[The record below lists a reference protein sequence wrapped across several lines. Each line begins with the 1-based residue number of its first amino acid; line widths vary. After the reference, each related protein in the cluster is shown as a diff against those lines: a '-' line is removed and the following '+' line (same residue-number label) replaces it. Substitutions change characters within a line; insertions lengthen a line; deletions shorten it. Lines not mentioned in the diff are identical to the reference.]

1 MSDSTALPCF
11 CCDGVTRETPAAIW
25 NRPGLSRIAY
35 RAGRH
40 ASFKAS
46 LLASLSDPR
55 FAALAPLTTREDSD
69 FSIALLDAFAVS
81 ADILTFYQERLAN
94 ESYLRTAVQPRSV
107 FELARLVGY
116 QPSPGV
122 SASAPLAFT
131 LNYAQGAPD
140 PALIPAGT
148 RVQSVPAPGQ
158 QPATFETEAPLIARI
173 AHNAILPVAAQAV
186 NWASVSTS
194 LWLTGTA
201 TGLNPGDAILFVDA
215 DRLAHTASELWEFRF
230 VTAVSTDAAG
240 NRTRI
245 TWDVGLFPQFQ
256 NGATNVQLYALRR
269 RASLFGVN
277 APDPAT
283 LKNAIGNLPA
293 GDWKFIHD
301 ASHVDLDTTYPAIA
315 PVSAQPA
322 EFSASPERFAWL
334 VLSDGSERK
343 LYRVTAAADRAP
355 LRYTLSAKATGL
367 SLDKDDFLK
376 WFVDRT
382 RGTTAFVQSEP
393 LPTALQPLVD
403 WSGAPP
409 ALGPGMLRP
418 VAGSG
423 ETVAGGGMLASG
435 QTIAVIG
442 KRARLRLGA
451 DPSATLVGPDGLTP
465 IPAAEGDFFLADA
478 YPPTVLSSGATV
490 WSVLTTQGI
499 AATLTAMPA
508 ALTLLPADKADAV
521 VSEAADLDT
530 VTPANAG
537 QTALTFGHALG
548 RIYDRA
554 TVSLNAN
561 VVGGTHGET
570 VQEILGSAD
579 ASRPNQRFTLKQ
591 SPLTFLS
598 APSGQGAASTL
609 QVWVNDLRWHEQ
621 PSLLDTAARDRV
633 FATRRSEDG
642 AVSVLFGDGKQGAR
656 PPTGQ
661 TNVRA
666 VYRKGLGLSGMVPA
680 GQISNAI
687 DRPPGLKSVMNPAAA
702 TGGADPD
709 TPADARRSAP
719 LHVLTLER
727 VVSLRDY
734 EDFSSAFAGVARA
747 LATWTWS
754 SNARGVVVTVA
765 GPGGA
770 ALDPDGETIAN
781 LAAALRDSG
790 NRYVPVTVLPY
801 QPKRFEIAGLVRVDT
816 DNYDPA
822 RVLAAVRAALLAMFG
837 FDARALGQSV
847 AQSEVIAATQAVP
860 GVQGVKLNRFSRA
873 DTASVLP
880 EFLPAAAPLAGARGV
895 VAGAEMLLLDPLS
908 LASVEQ
914 WP

>member
-11 CCDGVTRETPAAIW
+11 CCEGVTRETPAVIW
-25 NRPGLSRIAY
+25 NRPGLSQISY

-46 LLASLSDPR
+46 LLASLSDPS
-55 FAALAPLTTREDSD
+55 FAALGPLTTRDDGD

-94 ESYLRTAVQPRSV
+94 ESYLRTAVQQRSV

-131 LNYAQGAPD
+131 LNDAPGAPD
-140 PALIPAGT
+140 PAVIPAGT

-158 QPATFETEAPLIARI
+158 QPATFETEAPLTARI
-173 AHNAILPVAAQAV
+173 AHNAILPVAAQPV
-186 NWASVSTS
+186 NWTGVSTS

-215 DRLAHTASELWEFRF
+215 DRLANTSSELWEFRF
-230 VTAVSTDAAG
+230 ITAVRTDAA
-240 NRTRI
+240 NDRTRV
-245 TWDVGLFPQFQ
+245 TWDVGLFTQFQ
-256 NGATNVQLYALRR
+256 NGASNVQLYALRR

-283 LKNAIGNLPA
+283 LKKAIDNLPA

-315 PVSAQPA
+315 PVSAPA
-322 EFSASPERFAWL
+322 SDFTASPERFAWL

-343 LYRVTAAADRAP
+343 LYRITAAADRAP

-376 WFVDRT
+376 WFVDHT

-393 LPTALQPLVD
+393 LPIALQPLID

-409 ALGPGMLRP
+409 ALASGMLRP

-423 ETVAGGGMLASG
+423 EAVAGGGMLASG
-435 QTIAVIG
+435 QTVAVIG
-442 KRARLRLGA
+442 KRPRLRLGV
-451 DPSATLVGPDGLTP
+451 DPSATLVGSDGFTP
-465 IPAAEGDFFLADA
+465 IPVAQGDVLLADA
-478 YPPTVLSSGATV
+478 YPPTTLPSGATT

-499 AATLTAMPA
+499 AATLTAQPS
-508 ALTLLPADKADAV
+508 ALTLLPADKGDAD
-521 VSEAADLDT
+521 VSEAVVLET
-530 VTPANAG
+530 VTLANAG
-537 QTALTFGHALG
+537 QTALTFTHELA

-579 ASRPNQRFTLKQ
+579 ASQPNQSFTLKQ
-591 SPLTFLS
+591 SPLTYLS
-598 APSGQGAASTL
+598 TPSGQGVASTL

-621 PSLLDTAARDRV
+621 PSLLNAATRDRV
-633 FATRRSEDG
+633 FQTRAQPGG
-642 AVSVLFGDGKQGAR
+642 AVTVQFGDGQHGAR

-666 VYRKGLGLSGMVPA
+666 VYRKGLGLSGMVAA
-680 GQISNAI
+680 GQLSNAI

-727 VVSLRDY
+727 VVSLQDY
-734 EDFSSAFAGVARA
+734 QDFSAAFAGVAQA

-754 SNARGVVVTVA
+754 GSARGVVVTVA

-801 QPKRFEIAGLVRVDT
+801 QAKRFEIAGLVRIDT
-816 DNYDPA
+816 STYDPA
-822 RVLAAVRAALLAMFG
+822 IVLAAVRAALLTAFG
-837 FDARALGQSV
+837 FDARALGQGV
-847 AQSEVIAATQAVP
+847 AQSEVIAAMQAVP
-860 GVQGVKLNRFSRA
+860 GVQGVKLSHFSRA
-873 DTASVLP
+873 DIASALP
-880 EFLPAAAPLAGARGV
+880 DVLPAAAPLAGARGV
-895 VAGAEMLLLDPLS
+895 IAGAELLLIDPLS
-908 LASVEQ
+908 LPSVEQ

>member
-1 MSDSTALPCF
+1 MRASRRACSP
-11 CCDGVTRETPAAIW
+11 RSAI
-25 NRPGLSRIAY
+25 
-35 RAGRH
+35 RAF
-40 ASFKAS
+40 S
-46 LLASLSDPR
+46 
-55 FAALAPLTTREDSD
+55 ALAPLTTREDSD

-122 SASAPLAFT
+122 SAAAPLAFT
-131 LNYAQGAPD
+131 LNDAQGAPD
-140 PALIPAGT
+140 PAVIPAGT

-158 QPATFETEAPLIARI
+158 QPATFETEAPLTARI
-173 AHNAILPVAAQAV
+173 AHNAILPLIAQPV
-186 NWASVSTS
+186 DWTTITTS

-201 TGLNPGDAILFVDA
+201 TGLNPGDAILFVDT
-215 DRLAHTASELWEFRF
+215 DRVAHTTSDRWEFRF
-230 VTAVSTDAAG
+230 VTAVSTDAPG

-245 TWDVGLFPQFQ
+245 TWDLGLFPDFQ
-256 NGATNVQLYALRR
+256 SKAADVQLYALRR

-283 LKNAIGNLPA
+283 LKKAIDKLPP
-293 GDWKFIHD
+293 GDWPFIHD
-301 ASHVDLDTTYPAIA
+301 VSHIDLDTTYQGLA
-315 PVSAQPA
+315 PVGTPPTDFAN
-322 EFSASPERFAWL
+322 PERLTWL
-334 VLSDGSERK
+334 VLSDGSQRN
-343 LYRVTAAADRAP
+343 LYRVTAASDRAP

-367 SLDKDDFLK
+367 KLDKDDDLQ
-376 WFVDRT
+376 WFVART

-393 LPTALQPLVD
+393 LPIALQPLID
-403 WSGAPP
+403 WSAAPP

-423 ETVAGGGMLASG
+423 ELVAGGGMLASG
-435 QTIAVIG
+435 QTVAVIG
-442 KRARLRLGA
+442 KRARLRL
-451 DPSATLVGPDGLTP
+451 DTDSATLVGPDGLTQ
-465 IPAAEGDFFLADA
+465 ITCAKGDLFLADA
-478 YPPTVLSSGATV
+478 YPPTTLPNGATA

-499 AATLTAMPA
+499 SATLTVDPTL
-508 ALTLLPADKADAV
+508 LTLLPADKADAE
-521 VSEAADLDT
+521 VSEAVVLDT

-537 QTALTFGHALG
+537 QTALTFAHALG
-548 RIYDRA
+548 RVYDRA
-554 TVSLNAN
+554 TVRLNAN

-579 ASRPNQRFTLKQ
+579 ASQPNQSFTLKQ
-591 SPLTFLS
+591 SPLTYLS

-621 PSLLDTAARDRV
+621 PSLLDAAARDRV
-633 FATRRSEDG
+633 FATRRGETG
-642 AVSVLFGDGKQGAR
+642 AVSVLFGDGRQGAR

-661 TNVRA
+661 TNLRA
-666 VYRKGLGLSGMVPA
+666 VYRKGLGLSGMVA
-680 GQISNAI
+680 SGQLSNAI

-727 VVSLRDY
+727 VVSLQDY
-734 EDFSSAFAGVARA
+734 QDFSAAFAGIARA

-754 SNARGVVVTVA
+754 GSARGVVVTVA

-781 LAAALRDSG
+781 LAAALRGSG
-790 NRYVPVTVLPY
+790 NRYVPVSVLPY
-801 QPKRFEIAGLVRVDT
+801 QAKRFEIAGLVSVDT

-822 RVLAAVRAALLAMFG
+822 LVLAAVRAALLAAFG
-837 FDARALGQSV
+837 FDARALGQGV
-847 AQSEVIAATQAVP
+847 AQSEVIAAIQALP
-860 GVQGVKLNRFSRA
+860 GVQGVRLNRFSRA
-873 DTASVLP
+873 DVASVLP
-880 EFLPAAAPLAGARGV
+880 DNLPAAAPQAGARGV
-895 VAGAEMLLLDPLS
+895 VAGAELLLLDPLS
-908 LASVEQ
+908 LPSVEQ